1 MNWQDPEIAGRCP
14 AAVAG
19 SANLRR
25 ASVIS
30 RSSIERPGCGMD
42 LDARTHPVELLFES
56 DVLGELFGDAFD
68 AIPNSWRRTVRGDQ
82 PFRIDGG

>member
-1 MNWQDPEIAGRCP
+1 
-14 AAVAG
+14 
-19 SANLRR
+19 
-25 ASVIS
+25 
-30 RSSIERPGCGMD
+30 MD